1 MIFSLGQLKTMESV
15 LQKINEASCMD
26 IRTAFQFSKFLKLV
40 ASELATMEEQ
50 RIKLVERF
58 GVPMDD
64 GSIKVAD
71 MHTADF
77 LREYNTLA
85 ETTVTIPFAHLELS
99 KLEGIGLSPND
110 LILIGMLIKEDHE

>member
-1 MIFSLGQLKTMESV
+1 MIFSLGQLKTMEPV

-58 GVPMDD
+58 GVRMDD

-85 ETTVTIPFAHLELS
+85 ETTVTIPFVHLELS
-99 KLEGIGLSPND
+99 KLESVGLSPKD
-110 LILIGMLIKEDHE
+110 LVQIETLIKEEEV